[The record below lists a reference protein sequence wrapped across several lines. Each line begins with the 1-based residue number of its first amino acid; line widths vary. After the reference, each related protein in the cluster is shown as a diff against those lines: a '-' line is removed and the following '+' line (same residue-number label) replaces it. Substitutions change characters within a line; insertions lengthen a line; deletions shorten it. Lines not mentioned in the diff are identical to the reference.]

1 MANLRLELDVDQE
14 AAERFD
20 KHFHGST
27 FDFPTLLHFSYR
39 LDDNEPDSP
48 KFIKVRVTVEEVF
61 APNFVP
67 RGKLHNHS
75 KVLTDMVGLENLGAT
90 CYLNAL
96 LQMLYH
102 VNEFRQ
108 SVYRMPCTQQGA
120 TSTPLA
126 LQGVFRE
133 LQTSSKAVSTL
144 ILLKAFGWTSQ
155 DAFMQQ
161 DVQEMMRVLLD
172 KLEENMKGTIVDGEV
187 NRLFSGK
194 VSSFIRCL
202 HVDYES
208 RRLEDFYDIQ
218 LDVKGCKNV
227 YESFRK
233 YTEREILSGDNQYD
247 AEKLGKQDAEKGI
260 IFQSF
265 PPVLTIHL
273 KRFDF
278 DYERMVRTYIVSIYI

>member
-1 MANLRLELDVDQE
+1 VSQLNLEQDVGKE

-39 LDDNEPDSP
+39 LDDDSP